1 LIPFGSR
8 TFHYSGL
15 NPMQLPFLG
24 KVRHPTPWLIGLISA
39 GLLSAGGL
47 TYWVV
52 RSSSEAPKT
61 ADLTVPVKA
70 QALRVKITASGTIQP
85 IQTVNLS
92 PKSAGIVAELFVEQ
106 GDRVKQGQVVA
117 RMENQEVEAQI
128 LQARARVGQAQA
140 RLAKLQT
147 GSRSEEITQAQA
159 QVNQAEA
166 QVAQSKAKFE
176 LAAQRVKRNQN
187 LATEGAISSDKLD
200 EIISTAN
207 AANADVAQTI
217 ATLRE
222 RQENL
227 QQLRNGSRPEDLA
240 EAEAAV
246 VEAIGSLRAVQ
257 VQEQETLIRAPFNG
271 VVTQKFATEGAFVTP
286 TTTASDA
293 TSATST
299 AIVAIA
305 EGLEVLAEVPEVDI
319 NQLKIGQPVEI
330 VADAYPNETYEGKV
344 RLIAPEAVVKQNVT
358 SFQVRIVLVTGQG
371 KLLSGMNS
379 DVTFLGN
386 EVPSALVVP
395 TVAIV
400 TKGGKTGV
408 LVPGKDNQPEFRAIT
423 PGTAVDDQTQ
433 VLDGLKSGEQVFT
446 DIPPGSDWDKPK
458 KP

>member
-1 LIPFGSR
+1 M
-8 TFHYSGL
+8 H
-15 NPMQLPFLG
+15 LPFLG
-24 KVRHPTPWLIGLISA
+24 KVHHPTPWLVGIISA
-39 GLLSAGGL
+39 IILGGGGA

-61 ADLTVPVKA
+61 ADLTIPVTA
-70 QALRVKITASGTIQP
+70 QTLQVRVTASGTLQP

-106 GDRVKQGQVVA
+106 GDRVKRGQIIA
-117 RMENQEVEAQI
+117 RMENQEIEAQI
-128 LQARARVGQAQA
+128 LQAQARVNQAQA
-140 RLAKLQT
+140 RYAKLQA
-147 GSRSEEITQAQA
+147 GNRSEEITQAEAQVTQA
-159 QVNQAEA
+159 QA
-166 QVAQSKAKFE
+166 QVAQAKAKFD
-176 LAAQRVKRNQN
+176 LAAQRVRRNQS
-187 LATEGAISSDKLD
+187 LANEGAISSDRLD
-200 EIISTAN
+200 EIISNAN
-207 AANADVAQTI
+207 AANADTAQAV

-227 QQLRNGSRPEDLA
+227 QQLRNGSRREDVA

-246 VEAIGSLRAVQ
+246 VEAIGSLRAIQ
-257 VQEQETLIRAPFNG
+257 VQEQDTLIRAPFDG

-319 NQLKIGQPVEI
+319 QQLKVGQPVEI
-330 VADAYPNETYEGKV
+330 VADAFPNETFEGKV
-344 RLIAPEAVVKQNVT
+344 RLVAPEAVVRQNVT
-358 SFQVRIVLVTGQG
+358 SFQVRVALVSGQA
-371 KLLSGMNS
+371 KLRSGMNS

-386 EVPSALVVP
+386 QVPRALVVP

-408 LVPGKDNQPEFRAIT
+408 LVPDKDNKPQFRAIV

-433 VLDGLKSGEQVFT
+433 VLEGLKAGEEVFT
-446 DIPPGSDWDKPK
+446 DIPPGSDWGKPEAEN
-458 KP
+458 